1 MALDSLGDDQEFDIP
16 GVVSLGWDAASRS
29 VFVVWKGGGT
39 SADFYALL
47 EAEIRALGARSA
59 QHMLADLR
67 RQPPLDV
74 DAQDF
79 GDHNWL
85 PRALA
90 IGLKRLAIVVPENR
104 DAAVNVEDRLGS
116 TARDQLE
123 VGFFHSVDAARE
135 WLNG

>member
-1 MALDSLGDDQEFDIP
+1 MASSTAGNDLEFDIP
-16 GVVSLGWDAASRS
+16 GVVSLDWDTGSRS

-39 SADFYALL
+39 GADFYALL
-47 EAEIRALGARSA
+47 EAELRALRARSA
-59 QHMLADLR
+59 QHLLADLR
-67 RQPPLDV
+67 RQPPLDAE
-74 DAQDF
+74 AQDF
-79 GDHNWL
+79 GDHEWL

-90 IGLKRLAIVVPENR
+90 AGLKRFAIVVPDNR

-135 WLNG
+135 WLNR